1 MSIEGCLDIQLVMN
15 GSQINRV
22 EIQSSRPVH
31 ASRVFHGKRINESLT
46 TLPLLFNICGVA
58 QACAGVRAC
67 EQALG
72 LEVPLHMEQVRD
84 KLVNMETLREHLW
97 RIFLD
102 WPALLDKQ
110 LLDEQSLK
118 QPLQTQEMSEIIKY
132 QQDHRKLLTAGSN
145 PFLLEPD
152 IPVIRTANCQPIR
165 KLNQLLEKSI
175 FAMSPAKWLEID
187 SLEKL
192 QYWFESSETIAAR
205 FLKKIHQ
212 NQWQSLGCNNIT
224 GLLPLETKSLET
236 KSLEAGNLNIDTLY
250 TQFKNENFVKQPL
263 WHNKCYET
271 SSLTRVDSPLLQLL
285 HRQWGNGLMS
295 RLVARL
301 TEMAQIVMTLLDDG
315 ENPVSAMSQERCDI
329 QGSGIGVVSAAR
341 GLLIHHVC
349 VEQKQIKKY
358 QIVAPTE
365 WNFHPQGVVTQSL
378 AGLQGDS
385 EQINIQAELL
395 INAIDP
401 CVGYKVHIV

>member
-1 MSIEGCLDIQLVMN
+1 MGIEGFLDIQLTMN
-15 GSQINRV
+15 GSGRNDV
-22 EIQSSRPVH
+22 EIRSSRPVH
-31 ASRVFHGKRINESLT
+31 ASRVFHGKSVNESLSM
-46 TLPLLFNICGVA
+46 LPLLFNICGVA

-67 EQALG
+67 EQALS

-102 WPALLDKQ
+102 WPVLLDKQLLDKQ
-110 LLDEQSLK
+110 LLDEQSFK
-118 QPLQTQEMSEIIKY
+118 QPLQTLEMSEIIKY

-145 PFLLEPD
+145 PFLLGQD
-152 IPVIRTANCQPIR
+152 IPFVRTENCQPIR
-165 KLNQLLEKSI
+165 KLSQLLEKSI

-192 QYWFESSETIAAR
+192 QYWFESSETIAAQ

-212 NQWQSLGCNNIT
+212 NQWQDLGRNNIK
-224 GLLPLETKSLET
+224 GLLPLET
-236 KSLEAGNLNIDTLY
+236 EALDIDTLY
-250 TQFKNENFVKQPL
+250 AQFENENFVKQPL

-301 TEMAQIVMTLLDDG
+301 TEMAQIVMDLLDSA

-341 GLLIHHVC
+341 GLLIHHVG
-349 VEQKQIKKY
+349 VEQEQIKKY

-378 AGLQGDS
+378 ASLPGDL
-385 EQINIQAELL
+385 EQINIQADLL

-401 CVGYKVHIV
+401 CVGYKFFVR